1 MCKSTELVKFVASSI
16 LLALNLMKFTS
27 LFAVAGIS
35 AFIIQAQVAVAQTE
49 NQVDAI
55 TQKFTVLIDSIDKS
69 SGSGVIIK
77 KEGNVYSVLTNWHVV
92 DETISNYQ
100 IITPDGQSYP
110 IDEGSV
116 NQLPGVDAAIVQFTS
131 DADYQVAKL
140 GNSEALQRNQKVY
153 SAGFPG
159 RSFAIQTPIYHFVP
173 GKVIFNASQSKPISA
188 KGYSLVYDNPVLPGM
203 SGGPILNQQGEL
215 VGINGKVEIFSY
227 DIPKLNPEFYRIRT
241 ARSLGIPIQTYI
253 HWVSQFKPNS
263 HTITM
268 APMTSPSIQ
277 PQYVTGKFIPIEINK
292 MTAPTLDY
300 FNSRVFAYYPEINY
314 TNNFYLNNDIKFNTP
329 NQFEPK

>member
-1 MCKSTELVKFVASSI
+1 
-16 LLALNLMKFTS
+16 MKFTS
-27 LFAVAGIS
+27 LFAVAGMS
-35 AFIIQAQVAVAQTE
+35 VFIIQAQVAVAQTENQTE

-92 DETISNYQ
+92 DTTISNYQ

-110 IDEGSV
+110 IKAGSV

-131 DADYQVAKL
+131 NVNYQVAKL
-140 GNSEALQRNQKVY
+140 GNSEALQRNQKIY

-159 RSFAIQTPIYHFVP
+159 RTIAIMRPIYHFVS
-173 GKVIFNASQSKPISA
+173 GKVIFNAPQSKPISA

-203 SGGPILNQQGEL
+203 SGGPIVNEQGEL

-253 HWVSQFKPNS
+253 LWANQSKPNS
-263 HTITM
+263 YTAIITKSRSIL
-268 APMTSPSIQ
+268 PVQPKTS
-277 PQYVTGKFIPIEINK
+277 VTGKFIPIEIDK
-292 MTAPTLDY
+292 MMAPTLDY
-300 FNSRVFAYYPEINY
+300 FTSSVWAYHRKINY
-314 TNNFYLNNDIKFNTP
+314 SNNFYLNRDTKFNTT
-329 NQFEPK
+329 NQFKLKF